1 MCCVPIHVKSLM
13 VNDVASLRLY
23 LIYGKDAKRKLQS
36 VRLQAIT
43 VDQVVHENFAIYIYI
58 ISVVGVVKMSSST
71 ISDGY

>member
-1 MCCVPIHVKSLM
+1 MH

-23 LIYGKDAKRKLQS
+23 LICGKDAKRKLQS